1 MFTKQQKNQYLAIAV
16 ALTLGGS
23 LWGGAACT
31 EAADAYTLDAGNPTP
46 DAAHSV
52 PDEGNGPGVA
62 GGFTNAAAALTGKT
76 LTVDGVTYAGIGYGG
91 YNQGGGVTGNHLI
104 IQNGGRLFYHAGNG
118 GDAYGGRADL
128 GGDARGNT
136 VMIDGGTVDRSVYGG
151 YLSLGNVNGSAAG
164 NRVTIKGA
172 ASSID
177 RNVYGGYIRDS
188 DNTGTVTGNIVTIE
202 DGTAQGEILGGYAN
216 SESSVTD
223 NKVFIKGGTV
233 QNAIYGGTSTGGAAT
248 DNHVTVTGGT
258 VLTVYGGYSS
268 GGSAEKNTVTID
280 GGTVQKWIYG
290 GYIYNGGSAEGNT
303 VTIKSGIVQKE
314 VSGAYTYRGGIAK
327 GNHVIIEGGTVQ
339 QAVYGGYT
347 ERGAG
352 SADGSAEGNTVT
364 ISGGTVQDVF
374 GASVDLGSAAGNIV
388 TINGGTVH
396 DIWGGFSASGET
408 RNNTVNLGDGTHA
421 LAPGTTIGKIY
432 GGNQADVSGNKL
444 NVKANATAENIGNF
458 DKVTFYLR
466 SGGVTQTETAPLLT
480 LTDTAGTTV
489 NLGSIG
495 VDGWVKGK
503 RILMENATA
512 GQLNATAYTG
522 GRHSNFDEKREY
534 HIDTN
539 TASGTAT
546 QILYEGMQFK
556 DATSTETATTNAEIY
571 GGRSRF
577 GNSTVGNT
585 LTIENGAHQNAYG
598 GKTEGS
604 GTNLEEGN
612 SRDNTVLM
620 KNGTV
625 NNSIYGGY
633 TAGSGSATGNIVT
646 INGGTVHNIWGGF
659 SSSGEAKNNTV
670 NLGDG
675 THALAPGTTIGKIYG
690 GNQADVSGNKLNV
703 KANATAENI
712 GNFDKVTFYLRSGGV
727 TQTETAPLLTL
738 TDTAGTTVNLGSIGV
753 DGWVKGKRILME
765 NATAG
770 QLNATAYTGG
780 RHSNFDEKREYHID
794 TNTASGTATQILY
807 EGMQFKD
814 ATSTETATTN
824 AEIYG
829 GRSRFGNS
837 TVGNTLTIENGAH
850 QNAYGGKTE
859 GSGTNLEEGNSR
871 DNTVLMKN
879 GTVNNSIYGGYT
891 AGSGSATGNIV
902 NISGGTVSGGVYGG
916 MSASGNAMGNIVNI
930 TGGTVSGVVRGG
942 MSTSGSA
949 TGNTVTLGDGTH
961 ALPAAALS
969 NADLYGGTEFTG
981 NVLNVKT
988 NVAVK
993 SVQNFETLH
1002 FEKNASVNDANPL
1015 LKVMGAT
1022 QLKSLAGIDIA
1033 DSLLDKYGHTYTLI
1047 EGNAINIGDGGE
1059 TYGKTEEK
1067 TEHLLKKVRLGGI
1080 DRLQAVGYRFKD
1092 ADVTQGGNTSG
1103 EFYAGQ
1109 SEFGNSAVGNKLT
1122 VTGGTHD
1129 VIGGGHTA
1137 APSAFAGADQGESR
1151 SNIVTLQNGTVSGVY
1166 GGYVAG
1172 GNGDAKD
1179 NQVRID
1185 GGSVANAVIGGFT
1198 AGSGNATGNTVTI
1211 TGGTVSGDIVG
1222 GYANVKDAS
1231 ANIVDLGAVTV
1242 SGNVFGGRSGG
1253 AGTTNDNTIHLR
1265 GTQVSGTVTGG
1276 SAAAGTGNTLAVH
1289 DFNTSVQDFSNVQN
1303 LHFYLPEETTG
1314 NSDRT
1319 MLRLGVQNKDIRGI
1333 HLGVGISGQ
1342 QSALQ
1347 KGDIVSLMKVAAN
1360 GALTTDE
1367 ALDNDVSGMQGVSLK
1382 YQFALQKR
1390 STDELVAIVKDNAV
1404 MNEQTKSLVETRSAA
1419 SAFLNGGADLLSGM
1433 GMDAAE
1439 TAAADGSNAANA
1451 AIRSGSYEIWAA
1463 QGGSGERIET
1473 GSYVDAKGW
1482 NLNVGFAK
1490 QDAIDKGKLTYGPF
1504 VEYGRGSYDSYLDD
1518 GTHGDGSSSYI
1529 GGGFMVKATGADQ
1542 SYVEASLHAGRIKS
1556 DYSGNISGTSTSYD
1570 ASNNYMAGHIGL
1582 GRKFDLSGDAAL
1594 EGYAKYFYS
1603 RQNGASATLITG
1615 EKYDFGSVTSSR
1627 VRLGM
1632 RYTKKLMPR
1641 SEFYAGLAW
1650 EYEFDGDA
1658 TATYEGYAT
1667 PSPSLKGGSGM
1678 LELGYRF
1685 TPKGSSVSYGVNLT
1699 GWQGKRKGITGGAHV
1714 SWAF

>member
-1 MFTKQQKNQYLAIAV
+1 MAI
-16 ALTLGGS
+16 GGS
-23 LWGGAACT
+23 LWGSAACT
-31 EAADAYTLDAGNPTP
+31 EAADDYTIDTGNPTP

-52 PDEGNGPGVA
+52 PDAGDGPGAA
-62 GGFTNAAAALTGKT
+62 GGFTNSAAPLTGKK
-76 LTVDGVTYAGIGYGG
+76 LTVDGVTYAGIAYGG

-202 DGTAQGEILGGYAN
+202 DGTAQGDILGGYAN
-216 SESSVTD
+216 SESSVTG

-258 VLTVYGGYSS
+258 VTAVRGGYSS
-268 GGSAEKNTVTID
+268 GGGSAEKNTVTID

-303 VTIKSGIVQKE
+303 VTIKSGIVQNE
-314 VSGAYTYRGGIAK
+314 VYGAYTYRGGIAK
-327 GNHVIIEGGTVQ
+327 ENHVIIDGGTVQ
-339 QAVYGGYT
+339 QAVYGGRT

-364 ISGGTVQDVF
+364 ISGGSVQDVF
-374 GASVDLGSAAGNIV
+374 GASVELGSAADNIV

-396 DIWGGFSASGET
+396 NIWGGSSDSGEAK
-408 RNNTVNLGDGTHA
+408 NNTVNLGDGTHA

-432 GGNQADVSGNKL
+432 GGNQSDVSGNKL

-480 LTDTAGTTV
+480 LTDTAGTNV

-512 GQLNATAYTG
+512 GQLNATAYSG
-522 GRHSNFDEKREY
+522 GRHSNFDDKREY

-571 GGRSRF
+571 GGRSWF
-577 GNSTVGNT
+577 GNSTEGNT

-646 INGGTVHNIWGGF
+646 I
-659 SSSGEAKNNTV
+659 
-670 NLGDG
+670 
-675 THALAPGTTIGKIYG
+675 
-690 GNQADVSGNKLNV
+690 
-703 KANATAENI
+703 
-712 GNFDKVTFYLRSGGV
+712 
-727 TQTETAPLLTL
+727 
-738 TDTAGTTVNLGSIGV
+738 
-753 DGWVKGKRILME
+753 
-765 NATAG
+765 
-770 QLNATAYTGG
+770 
-780 RHSNFDEKREYHID
+780 
-794 TNTASGTATQILY
+794 
-807 EGMQFKD
+807 
-814 ATSTETATTN
+814 
-824 AEIYG
+824 
-829 GRSRFGNS
+829 
-837 TVGNTLTIENGAH
+837 
-850 QNAYGGKTE
+850 
-859 GSGTNLEEGNSR
+859 
-871 DNTVLMKN
+871 
-879 GTVNNSIYGGYT
+879 
-891 AGSGSATGNIV
+891 
-902 NISGGTVSGGVYGG
+902 SGGTVSGGVYGG
-916 MSASGNAMGNIVNI
+916 FTAGSGNATGNTVTI

-942 MSTSGSA
+942 MSTSGKA
-949 TGNTVTLGDGTH
+949 TGNTVTLGDGTN
-961 ALPAAALS
+961 ALPAAALA

-1109 SEFGNSAVGNKLT
+1109 SELGNSAVGNKLT

-1137 APSAFAGADQGESR
+1137 APGAFAGADQGESR

-1185 GGSVANAVIGGFT
+1185 GGSVANAVIGGYT
-1198 AGSGNATGNTVTI
+1198 AGSGNATGNIVNI
-1211 TGGTVSGDIVG
+1211 SGGTVSGDIVG

-1319 MLRLGVQNKDIRGI
+1319 MLRLGVQHKDIRGI

-1367 ALDNDVSGMQGVSLK
+1367 ALDNDVPGMQGVSLK

-1482 NLNVGFAK
+1482 SLNVGFAK

>member
-268 GGSAEKNTVTID
+268 GGGSAEKNTVTID

-633 TAGSGSATGNIVT
+633 TAGSGSATGNIV
-646 INGGTVHNIWGGF
+646 
-659 SSSGEAKNNTV
+659 
-670 NLGDG
+670 
-675 THALAPGTTIGKIYG
+675 
-690 GNQADVSGNKLNV
+690 
-703 KANATAENI
+703 
-712 GNFDKVTFYLRSGGV
+712 
-727 TQTETAPLLTL
+727 
-738 TDTAGTTVNLGSIGV
+738 
-753 DGWVKGKRILME
+753 
-765 NATAG
+765 
-770 QLNATAYTGG
+770 
-780 RHSNFDEKREYHID
+780 
-794 TNTASGTATQILY
+794 
-807 EGMQFKD
+807 
-814 ATSTETATTN
+814 
-824 AEIYG
+824 
-829 GRSRFGNS
+829 
-837 TVGNTLTIENGAH
+837 
-850 QNAYGGKTE
+850 
-859 GSGTNLEEGNSR
+859 
-871 DNTVLMKN
+871 
-879 GTVNNSIYGGYT
+879 
-891 AGSGSATGNIV
+891 

-916 MSASGNAMGNIVNI
+916 MSASGNATGNTVNI
-930 TGGTVSGVVRGG
+930 TGGTVSGVIRGG

-961 ALPAAALS
+961 ALPAAALA

-988 NVAVK
+988 NVTVK

-1002 FEKNASVNDANPL
+1002 FEKNASVNEANPW
-1015 LKVMGAT
+1015 LKVTNAAT
-1022 QLKSLAGIDIA
+1022 FKSLANIDIA

-1059 TYGKTEEK
+1059 TYGKTAEK

-1080 DRLQAVGYRFKD
+1080 DRLQVVGYQFKD

-1109 SEFGNSAVGNKLT
+1109 SELGNSAVGNKLT

-1137 APSAFAGADQGESR
+1137 APSAFAGADQGDSR
-1151 SNIVTLQNGTVSGVY
+1151 GNTVTLQNGTVSGVY

-1185 GGSVANAVIGGFT
+1185 GGSVANAVIGGYT
-1198 AGSGNATGNTVTI
+1198 AGSGNATGNTVTV

-1319 MLRLGVQNKDIRGI
+1319 MLRLGVQHKDIRGI

-1529 GGGFMVKATGADQ
+1529 GGGFMAKWAGADQ

-1603 RQNGASATLITG
+1603 RQNGASATLASG

-1627 VRLGM
+1627 VRLGV

-1650 EYEFDGDA
+1650 EYEFGGDA
-1658 TATYEGYAT
+1658 TATYEGYET

-1685 TPKGSSVSYGVNLT
+1685 TPKESSVSYGVNLT

>member
-1 MFTKQQKNQYLAIAV
+1 M
-16 ALTLGGS
+16 
-23 LWGGAACT
+23 
-31 EAADAYTLDAGNPTP
+31 EA
-46 DAAHSV
+46 
-52 PDEGNGPGVA
+52 
-62 GGFTNAAAALTGKT
+62 
-76 LTVDGVTYAGIGYGG
+76 
-91 YNQGGGVTGNHLI
+91 
-104 IQNGGRLFYHAGNG
+104 
-118 GDAYGGRADL
+118 
-128 GGDARGNT
+128 
-136 VMIDGGTVDRSVYGG
+136 
-151 YLSLGNVNGSAAG
+151 
-164 NRVTIKGA
+164 
-172 ASSID
+172 
-177 RNVYGGYIRDS
+177 
-188 DNTGTVTGNIVTIE
+188 
-202 DGTAQGEILGGYAN
+202 
-216 SESSVTD
+216 
-223 NKVFIKGGTV
+223 
-233 QNAIYGGTSTGGAAT
+233 
-248 DNHVTVTGGT
+248 
-258 VLTVYGGYSS
+258 
-268 GGSAEKNTVTID
+268 
-280 GGTVQKWIYG
+280 
-290 GYIYNGGSAEGNT
+290 IYNGGSAEGNT
-303 VTIKSGIVQKE
+303 VTIKSGIVQNE
-314 VSGAYTYRGGIAK
+314 VYGAYTYRGGIAK
-327 GNHVIIEGGTVQ
+327 ENHVIIDGGTVQ
-339 QAVYGGYT
+339 QAVYGGRT

-364 ISGGTVQDVF
+364 ISGGSVQDVF
-374 GASVDLGSAAGNIV
+374 GASVELGNATGNIV

-396 DIWGGFSASGET
+396 NIWGGFSASGET

-421 LAPGTTIGKIY
+421 LKAGTTIGKIY
-432 GGNQADVSGNKL
+432 GGNQSDVSGNEL

-512 GQLNATAYTG
+512 GQLNATAYSG
-522 GRHSNFDEKREY
+522 GRHSNFD
-534 HIDTN
+534 D
-539 TASGTAT
+539 
-546 QILYEGMQFK
+546 
-556 DATSTETATTNAEIY
+556 
-571 GGRSRF
+571 
-577 GNSTVGNT
+577 
-585 LTIENGAHQNAYG
+585 
-598 GKTEGS
+598 
-604 GTNLEEGN
+604 
-612 SRDNTVLM
+612 
-620 KNGTV
+620 
-625 NNSIYGGY
+625 
-633 TAGSGSATGNIVT
+633 
-646 INGGTVHNIWGGF
+646 
-659 SSSGEAKNNTV
+659 
-670 NLGDG
+670 
-675 THALAPGTTIGKIYG
+675 
-690 GNQADVSGNKLNV
+690 
-703 KANATAENI
+703 
-712 GNFDKVTFYLRSGGV
+712 
-727 TQTETAPLLTL
+727 
-738 TDTAGTTVNLGSIGV
+738 
-753 DGWVKGKRILME
+753 
-765 NATAG
+765 
-770 QLNATAYTGG
+770 
-780 RHSNFDEKREYHID
+780 KREYHID

-916 MSASGNAMGNIVNI
+916 MSASGNATGNTVNI
-930 TGGTVSGVVRGG
+930 TGGTVSGIVRGG

-949 TGNTVTLGDGTH
+949 TGNTVTLGDGTN
-961 ALPAAALS
+961 ALPAAALA

-988 NVAVK
+988 NVTVK

-1002 FEKNASVNDANPL
+1002 FEKNASVNEANPW
-1015 LKVMGAT
+1015 LKVTNAAT
-1022 QLKSLAGIDIA
+1022 LKSLANIGIA

-1047 EGNAINIGDGGE
+1047 EGNAINIEDGGE
-1059 TYGKTEEK
+1059 TYGKTAEK
-1067 TEHLLKKVRLGGI
+1067 TEHILKKVQLGGT

-1109 SEFGNSAVGNKLT
+1109 SELGNSAVGNKLT

-1129 VIGGGHTA
+1129 VIGGGHTVGNGNA
-1137 APSAFAGADQGESR
+1137 TD
-1151 SNIVTLQNGTVSGVY
+1151 NTVIVSGGTVSSGVY
-1166 GGYVAG
+1166 
-1172 GNGDAKD
+1172 
-1179 NQVRID
+1179 
-1185 GGSVANAVIGGFT
+1185 GGFT

-1231 ANIVDLGAVTV
+1231 ANTVDLGAVTV

-1333 HLGVGISGQ
+1333 HLSVGISGQ

-1347 KGDIVSLMKVAAN
+1347 KGDIVSLMKVAGN

-1390 STDELVAIVKDNAV
+1390 SMDELVAIVKGNAV

-1451 AIRSGSYEIWAA
+1451 AIKSSSYEIWAA
-1463 QGGSGERIET
+1463 QGASSQRIET
-1473 GSYVDAKGW
+1473 GSHVDAKGW
-1482 NLNVGFAK
+1482 SLNIGFAK
-1490 QDAIDKGKLTYGPF
+1490 QDAIGKGKLTYGPF

-1603 RQNGASATLITG
+1603 RQNGASATLASG

-1627 VRLGM
+1627 VRLGV

-1658 TATYEGYAT
+1658 TATYQGYAT
-1667 PSPSLKGGSGM
+1667 PSPSLKGSSGM

-1685 TPKGSSVSYGVNLT
+1685 SPKGNNVSYGLNLT
-1699 GWQGKRKGITGGAHV
+1699 GWQGKCKGITGGANI